1 MDKSSPGDDSKR
13 SLSSDGNPLVTGD
26 STSNPLKEDSK
37 LVKEDTDNH
46 PVDEDINIG

>member
-13 SLSSDGNPLVTGD
+13 SLSSDGNPLVT
-26 STSNPLKEDSK
+26 TSNSLKEGSK
-37 LVKEDTDNH
+37 LVKEDTDNR